1 VSTHTPHAE
10 ITVPNHFVPALVS
23 ISLRFRIGPERL
35 FLCAGIDLTAAR
47 APGAH
52 FSVAEVE
59 RLVEALIELT
69 ATPQLGLLVG
79 ELIDPAS
86 LGVLGQLVATSA
98 SSQHAITT
106 FSQFK
111 QLLHPLF
118 DLTVHTVGDHDVLA
132 YASNDTTPIGD
143 KPYYAEALLSTVV
156 SLRRHFLGISGAP
169 TEATF
174 RHPKPSYLGE
184 YERVFG
190 CPIHFGRELDTL
202 SFSHADVT
210 APMLGTSPGY
220 HTMLRS
226 QAEDEL
232 ARSEPL
238 VVAQVRRVI
247 HGRLAEPDLSLADA
261 AKQLAMSARTLQRRL
276 GEAQVSFRQ
285 LRDQA
290 RHQEARRLLAR
301 RDLNSEQV
309 ALALGYTDR
318 SNFVRAFER
327 WEGTGPRG
335 FRSRPK

>member
-1 VSTHTPHAE
+1 MNRALSE

-23 ISLRFRIGPERL
+23 ISLRFRVGPERL
-35 FLCAGIDLTAAR
+35 FAHAGIDLTAAR

-59 RLVEALIELT
+59 RLVEALIELS
-69 ATPQLGLLVG
+69 ATPHLGLLVG

-98 SSQHAITT
+98 SSQHAIVT

-111 QLLHPLF
+111 RLLHPLF
-118 DLTVHTVGDHDVLA
+118 DLAVHTEGGQDLLV
-132 YASNDTTPIGD
+132 YSSNDSTPIGD

-156 SLRRHFLGISGAP
+156 SLRRHFLGVSSTP
-169 TEATF
+169 TAATF
-174 RHPKPSYLGE
+174 RHARPTYVAE
-184 YERVFG
+184 YQRVFG
-190 CPIHFGRELDTL
+190 CPIRFDQARDAVSYT
-202 SFSHADVT
+202 HADVT

-220 HTMLRS
+220 HSMLRA

-238 VVAQVRRVI
+238 IVAQVRRVI
-247 HGRLAEPDLSLADA
+247 HSRLAEPNLSLADA

-276 GEAQVSFRQ
+276 NEAHVSFRQ

-290 RHQEARRLLAR
+290 RHQEARRLLSR

-327 WEGTGPRG
+327 WEGTGPRA
-335 FRSRPK
+335 FRDNR